1 MHCVSVFMENPI
13 CRKRKTLL
21 SFPNLFRC
29 FHFFFFPFSTA
40 ANKAPHTQHSNH
52 HKWGSTIC
60 RKIQINFSSFFSTQ
74 YAATGA
80 GKKIGRL
87 RKLHE
92 ENLLFVILHFDFD
105 VRIKCDGENQ
115 FASKHQLG
123 AALTIDDV
131 MANM

>member
-1 MHCVSVFMENPI
+1 MCRFLWKIVFAENAKHFYRFQI
-13 CRKRKTLL
+13 Y
-21 SFPNLFRC
+21 FGVFI
-29 FHFFFFPFSTA
+29 FFFFPFSTA

-52 HKWGSTIC
+52 HKWGTTIC

-105 VRIKCDGENQ
+105 VRIKCGGENQ